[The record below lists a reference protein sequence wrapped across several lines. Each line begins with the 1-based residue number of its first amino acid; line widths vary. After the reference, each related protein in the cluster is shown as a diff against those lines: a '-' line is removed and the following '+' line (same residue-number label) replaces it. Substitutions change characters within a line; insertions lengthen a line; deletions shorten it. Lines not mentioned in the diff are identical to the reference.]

1 MANQSSDTQK
11 SGSTSQ
17 TGAGSSSPTG
27 ASAAQSRQG
36 SGAERRSEGTSSQSR
51 ERPSQQQ
58 GSRGGG
64 ALQRRSV
71 APMVGAFGLS
81 PFSLMRRMMEDMD
94 RLFGD
99 VSGGAL
105 ETKGWPQ
112 ASRGALGAV
121 WSPAI
126 EAFERDGNFVVRAD
140 LPGLSPDDVRIEATD
155 DSLVI
160 EGERRSEIEVEGEGG
175 VYRSERT
182 YGRFSREIPLPDGAD
197 PSKAQARFENGVL
210 EVTIPMPQELSRRRR
225 IEIQGSP
232 SSGKAQRASGEPP
245 VH

>member
-1 MANQSSDTQK
+1 MANQSSSETQK

-17 TGAGSSSPTG
+17 TGAGSSPQTG

-36 SGAERRSEGTSSQSR
+36 GGAERRSEGTSGQSR
-51 ERPSQQQ
+51 ERSSQQQ
-58 GSRGGG
+58 TGGG